1 MPTWQEKIAYVY
13 TYVTDEEKREDL
25 IHELGKS
32 LMQKKEVGP
41 AIICFILSH
50 SVTEVLDLWRMRV

>member
-32 LMQKKEVGP
+32 LM
-41 AIICFILSH
+41 
-50 SVTEVLDLWRMRV
+50 